1 MSLVSTGNVSKR
13 SLTRCLCH
21 NLKSPNTVPK
31 PTRYYLFDG
40 NAILWTFCASANST
54 LITCM
59 HKNRLVMNVCYNCHN
74 NWQNNYAENDFK
86 WWGHF
91 WKLYRK
97 YRKYHQTEW
106 KCSLSLCV
114 CATGPV
120 CRIIM
125 QPGRLKESHYQQA
138 PYYCSTRGR
147 IRRR

>member
-1 MSLVSTGNVSKR
+1 MPSIMSLVSTGNVSKR

-59 HKNRLVMNVCYNCHN
+59 HKNRLVMNVCHNCHN

-91 WKLYRK
+91 WKLYLILK
-97 YRKYHQTEW
+97 NTENTIR
-106 KCSLSLCV
+106 LSGNVHCLSV
-114 CATGPV
+114 FV
-120 CRIIM
+120 
-125 QPGRLKESHYQQA
+125 RLDLSAE
-138 PYYCSTRGR
+138 
-147 IRRR
+147 